1 MVNEQT
7 IREMF
12 GLQSKEG
19 AIAHFRYKPP
29 TAETVPKFELVT
41 TQFILLVSEVY
52 DLMPS
57 GPGKT
62 LALRKLSEARMAVNS
77 AIANEGQ

>member
-1 MVNEQT
+1 MRT
-7 IREMF
+7 
-12 GLQSKEG
+12 KEE
-19 AIAHFRYKPP
+19 ALAHFKYKAPNE
-29 TAETVPKFELVT
+29 ETRPKFALVT
-41 TQFILLVSEVY
+41 DWFVGMVEAIY
-52 DLMPS
+52 DVIPD